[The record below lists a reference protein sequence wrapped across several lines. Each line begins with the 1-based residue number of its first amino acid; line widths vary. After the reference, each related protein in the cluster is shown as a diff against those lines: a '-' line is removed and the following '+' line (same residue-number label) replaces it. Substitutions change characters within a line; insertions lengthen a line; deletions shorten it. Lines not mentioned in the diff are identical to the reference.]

1 VNSPRFEFQGT
12 PLPGLQLVRRKPI
25 GDARG
30 QFARFFSAEIFL
42 DAGFGPAIS
51 QINHSR
57 TARIGAVRGLHFQHP
72 PHAEA
77 KVVTCFKGRVFDV
90 AVDLRQGSP
99 TFLQWQGFLLSAEEP
114 TSLLIPEGF
123 AHGFQTLEPDCELL
137 YLHSAPYRPEAE
149 GGLDAIDPAL
159 AIAWPLEITERSER
173 DQAHPRLRP
182 DFEGLRL

>member
-1 VNSPRFEFQGT
+1 MSGPRFDFLAGE
-12 PLPGLQLVRRKPI
+12 LPGLQLVRRKPI

-30 QFARFFSAEIFL
+30 QFARFFSVETFL

-51 QINHSR
+51 QINLSR
-57 TARIGAVRGLHFQHP
+57 TARTGAVRGLHFQHP

-77 KVVTCFKGRVFDV
+77 KLVTCLRGRIFDV
-90 AVDLRQGSP
+90 AVDLRHGSP
-99 TFLQWQGFLLSAEEP
+99 TFLRWQGFLLSAAEP
-114 TSLLIPEGF
+114 TSLLIPEGC

-149 GGLDAIDPAL
+149 GGLDAADPAL
-159 AIAWPLEITERSER
+159 GIAWPLPIAERSER
-173 DQAHPRLRP
+173 DEGHLRLSP